1 MIRTWLIVAAG
12 VLLAGVGT
20 SVGMGAAAMSRLE
33 LTRWVSQRLR
43 GAGAIGSL
51 WAASGRVL
59 GTASAAATIGTLLA
73 AVGIAAAADPLPPA
87 MFGIVVV
94 LVAVPAVAVLTY
106 AVPRAVASRWPEPI
120 VRATAPWSE
129 RLGRWL
135 SPLLPP
141 APGTPQ
147 AGLAS
152 VIRSGGGEDVFEPDE
167 LTVLSGLFAF
177 TERPVRD
184 VMTARTDMVAVCEG
198 TPPVEV
204 ARRFAESGYSRLPVY
219 RDSLDNITGFYY
231 VFDLLNVRPGGE
243 LRLRPVISVPASK
256 KCADLL
262 FEVQRERRQVAV
274 VLDEFGGTA
283 GLVTIE
289 DLLAALVEEIFPG
302 GDRTAARAGDLPLL
316 EVDGTTPAADVA
328 ARFNVAFPQG
338 GDTIGWLLTRL
349 AGQIPRPGERF
360 VLRGLEFDV
369 LAASPTR
376 VERVVVRRVPVPV
389 RTLPAE
395 EL

>member
-1 MIRTWLIVAAG
+1 MIRIWLTVAAG

-20 SVGMGAAAMSRLE
+20 AVGMGAAAMSRLE

-43 GAGAIGSL
+43 GSGARGSL

-59 GTASAAATIGTLLA
+59 GTASAAATVGTLVA
-73 AVGIAAAADPLPPA
+73 AVGIAALANPLPPVT
-87 MFGIVVV
+87 FGVVVV
-94 LVAVPAVAVLTY
+94 LVTVPAVAVLTY

-120 VRATAPWSE
+120 VRITAPWSE

-141 APGTPQ
+141 APDTPQ

-184 VMTARTDMVAVCEG
+184 VMTARTDIVAVSEG
-198 TPPVEV
+198 TPPAEV
-204 ARRFAESGYSRLPVY
+204 ARRFADSGYSRLPVY
-219 RDSLDNITGFYY
+219 RDSPDNITGFYY

-243 LRLRPVISVPASK
+243 LRLRPVTSVPASK

-262 FEVQRERRQVAV
+262 FEAQRERRQVAV

-283 GLVTIE
+283 GLVTFE

-302 GDRTAARAGDLPLL
+302 GEEDITRPGDVPLL
-316 EVDGTTPAADVA
+316 EVDGTTPAAEVA
-328 ARFNVAFPQG
+328 ARFNVTFPAG
-338 GDTIGWLLTRL
+338 TDTIGWLLTRL
-349 AGQIPRPGERF
+349 AGRIPRPGERF
-360 VLRGLEFDV
+360 LLRELEFDV
-369 LAASPTR
+369 LAASATR
-376 VERVVVRRVPVPV
+376 VERVVVRRAPVPV
-389 RTLPAE
+389 RTLGTE
-395 EL
+395 E